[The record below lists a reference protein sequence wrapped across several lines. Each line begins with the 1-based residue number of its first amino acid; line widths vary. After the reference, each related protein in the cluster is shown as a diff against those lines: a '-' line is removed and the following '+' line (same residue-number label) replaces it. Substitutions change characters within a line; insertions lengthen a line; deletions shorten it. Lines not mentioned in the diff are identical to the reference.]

1 MSRHIGRIGLIALAT
16 VGVVA
21 ATGGG
26 IQAGADPLSDAQAQA
41 AALQSQIENNNI
53 QIDALGQKLDG
64 AQLRLQQAQQG
75 VADAQAKTAAAQQAL
90 DALHARM
97 RERAASDYR
106 GAVSGQTLNGL
117 AYPDAEQ
124 LLIGEKY
131 AATQAALDAGLQK
144 QLNAAKQKLAADQT
158 AAEHAKDQASADEQ
172 QIAGAQASLSAVTAS
187 QRQTLSQVQGQLAL
201 LVEQQQQQRAAAA
214 LAAAQT
220 QFGGGGGGGGPEDFP
235 NVPAP
240 TGAAAQAIAFARAQI
255 GKPYVYA
262 AAGPDAYDCS
272 GLVMAAYASAGIR
285 LPHYSGAQYD
295 AIPHVPFS
303 QMLAGDILFWGDHAS
318 EHSAIYLGSGRII
331 EAGGTGNDV
340 HIGPIWGHPFAAGRP
355 S

>member
-1 MSRHIGRIGLIALAT
+1 MSRHIGRFGLIALAAISA
-16 VGVVA
+16 VA
-21 ATGGG
+21 ATGG
-26 IQAGADPLSDAQAQA
+26 IQAGADPITDAQAKA
-41 AALQSQIENNNI
+41 SALQSQIEANNV

-64 AQLRLQQAQQG
+64 AQLRLDQANQAE
-75 VADAQAKTAAAQQAL
+75 ADAAAKTAAAQRTL
-90 DALHARM
+90 DAIHARI

-106 GAVSGQTLNGL
+106 GAVSGQTLNAL
-117 AYPDAEQ
+117 AYRDAEQ

-131 AATQAALDAGLQK
+131 AAAQAALDAGLLNQV
-144 QLNAAKQKLAADQT
+144 NAAKQKLAADQA
-158 AAEHAKDQASADEQ
+158 AAEHARQQADADRQ
-172 QIAGAQASLSAVTAS
+172 QIAGARDSLASVTSA
-187 QRQTLSQVQGQLAL
+187 QQQTLNQVQGQLVL
-201 LVEQQQQQRAAAA
+201 LVAQEQQRRAAAA
-214 LAAAQT
+214 LAAAQS
-220 QFGGGGGGGGPEDFP
+220 QFGGSGGGPEVFP
-235 NVPAP
+235 DVPAP
-240 TGAAAQAIAFARAQI
+240 TGAAAQAIAYARAQI
-255 GKPYVYA
+255 GKPYLYA
-262 AAGPDAYDCS
+262 AAGPNSFDCS

-340 HIGPIWGHPFAAGRP
+340 HIGPIWGTPFAAGRP